1 MYWWAWGRYGH
12 YKLTSLERGV
22 GACLASHHR
31 ISPQS
36 SPQVWVLCKSPM
48 LQCLNLM
55 FAFWYWFQF
64 TSYKRKN
71 EIFST
76 NNFEICCTA
85 LIFISTSD
93 VVVHEYTY
101 RGVCLRIL
109 KRHVSD
115 SDQALSSSWPTFG
128 TPSTVAKAR
137 APLWYMGELLRQT
150 CGNNDTGS
158 INGHFNYWHMKCFLY
173 QNLILQMHWNKFFDI
188 LKSNQY
194 KQCKTKL
201 Y

>member
-22 GACLASHHR
+22 GACLVSHHR

-76 NNFEICCTA
+76 NNFEICCTV
-85 LIFISTSD
+85 LIYISTYRCGGTWVHLQRGLFEDFEATRIRQRPGALQQLTYFWDTIDRGKGQGST
-93 VVVHEYTY
+93 VVHGWTPQANLWHQWY
-101 RGVCLRIL
+101 RV
-109 KRHVSD
+109 
-115 SDQALSSSWPTFG
+115 
-128 TPSTVAKAR
+128 
-137 APLWYMGELLRQT
+137 
-150 CGNNDTGS
+150 N
-158 INGHFNYWHMKCFLY
+158 
-173 QNLILQMHWNKFFDI
+173 
-188 LKSNQY
+188 
-194 KQCKTKL
+194 
-201 Y
+201 